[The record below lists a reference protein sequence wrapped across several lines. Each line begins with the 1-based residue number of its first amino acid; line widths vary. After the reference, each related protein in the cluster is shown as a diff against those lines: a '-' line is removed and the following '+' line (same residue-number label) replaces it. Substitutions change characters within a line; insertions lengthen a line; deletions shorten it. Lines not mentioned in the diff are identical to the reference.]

1 MQSRSLLR
9 VAVCSMLL
17 APDLRALQTVVPP
30 SPACDRYV
38 AAVQADS
45 TNLDA
50 AARLGRCSFDDWVM
64 IAPGGD
70 STRLMFRSSWSIAL
84 RALRHAVELAPT
96 YRAAYRPLFA
106 ILFAE
111 TRDGCSS
118 VTGECWFVSPV
129 KRDGDSVITIP
140 RLVDLNV
147 PGVDTYDEVARES
160 RASSRA
166 SLEEARALAER
177 WVAAAPN
184 DRRSHEYLGRAL
196 LILGDHRAASVQL
209 ERAATLGTVE
219 SRRALFWERFEALVK
234 SDLGND
240 ARRVL
245 DEAVADPGRDTAQL
259 RHLTIASLN
268 ALLGR
273 YRPPP
278 VDFAPM
284 RQFRAEIDSLV
295 RLHPPTTAPEPG
307 FSELL
312 AAGDTVGARRALV
325 RMDSA
330 MAPPPNAMR
339 IPPVGTEN
347 FWSANY
353 HVALGDTAGAE
364 AQLAEIEG
372 VLEYRPFQYSPG
384 MVFSDPRPW
393 MGHAWLLAGDLAA
406 RRGKPEEAARMY
418 RRVIGLWGGGDPDLN
433 PVVDRARAA
442 LDSLSRRT
450 APSRK
455 SLETGTRG
463 YPQAGWPGSSGM
475 QPTYFPGTIT

>member
-1 MQSRSLLR
+1 MQTRSLLR
-9 VAVCSMLL
+9 LAVCSMLL
-17 APDLRALQTVVPP
+17 APDLRALQPVPP
-30 SPACDRYV
+30 PPPCDRYV
-38 AAVQADS
+38 AAVQAGS

-118 VTGECWFVSPV
+118 VTAECRFVSPV

-140 RLVDLNV
+140 RLVHLNV
-147 PGVDTYDEVARES
+147 PGVDTYDEVIRES

-196 LILGDHRAASVQL
+196 LILGDHRAASVEL
-209 ERAATLGTVE
+209 ERAAALGKVE

-259 RHLTIASLN
+259 RNLTIASLN
-268 ALLGR
+268 SLLGR

-278 VDFAPM
+278 VDSARM
-284 RQFRAEIDSLV
+284 RQFRAWIDSV
-295 RLHPPTTAPEPG
+295 DRAHPPTSATAPERG

-312 AAGDTVGARRALV
+312 AAGDTAAARRALE
-325 RMDSA
+325 RMDST
-330 MAPPPNAMR
+330 MAPPVNETRFAR
-339 IPPVGTEN
+339 VGPEYL
-347 FWSANY
+347 WSATY
-353 HVALGDTAGAE
+353 HVALRDTTGAE
-364 AQLAEIEG
+364 KQLEEIERA
-372 VLEYRPFQYSPG
+372 LEYRPFQYSPG
-384 MVFSDPRPW
+384 MMFSDPRPW

-406 RRGKPEEAARMY
+406 RRGRPEEAARMY

-433 PVVDRARAA
+433 PVVDHARAG
-442 LDSLSRRT
+442 LDSLSRRN
-450 APSRK
+450 APSAKRQGA
-455 SLETGTRG
+455 GTL
-463 YPQAGWPGSSGM
+463 SSVRD
-475 QPTYFPGTIT
+475 TRRWLSR